1 MSNHLHL
8 QSESDFA
15 LKRTRIIG
23 AAFALIALSAIP
35 AAAAGGSPLCGSRPD
50 ILKELSKRFSE
61 EPVAVGLSNNG
72 SLIEVLTSDSGSTWT
87 IMISQPNGS
96 SCLIAA
102 GEGWEELKPIAKGD
116 RGA

>member
-1 MSNHLHL
+1 MSNHVHL
-8 QSESDFA
+8 RTKSDFA
-15 LKRTRIIG
+15 LKHIKMIG
-23 AAFALIALSAIP
+23 AAVTLIALSAIP
-35 AAAAGGSPLCGSRPD
+35 ASAAGGSPLCGSRPD
-50 ILKELSKRFSE
+50 LLKELSKRYSE
-61 EPVAVGLSNNG
+61 EPVAVGLSSNG